1 MHPLV
6 PCAALQC
13 SPVGPEVDVDT
24 WSFAVLV
31 VAADVVVV
39 GVSVV
44 VESAAADVADIFY
57 SVVAAAD

>member
-31 VAADVVVV
+31 VAAGFVVVV
-39 GVSVV
+39 VSVV
-44 VESAAADVADIFY
+44 VESAAADVDIFY
-57 SVVAAAD
+57 SVAAAAD